1 MKKFTLYIVLISF
14 VLIHNSHAT
23 TNVIFWETTR
33 YIAPLEKT
41 SLRWL
46 TNQYYRT
53 DQFTQL
59 KKVAKDRNYYI
70 ALVQDHLN
78 YLKRKKD
85 SAKPWIHSR
94 AWRVTKNA
102 GIITSIILGIQALIE
117 IGYRKKILDSYDR
130 ANGHGY
136 CSVINILIALIAAPE
151 IKKWIT
157 YSKRLNYR
165 IARDTDMLN
174 CLQRSE

>member
-1 MKKFTLYIVLISF
+1 MISKKLQLFAFITFLSF
-14 VLIHNSHAT
+14 NLSAT
-23 TNVIFWETTR
+23 NNFVYWHTTH

-41 SLRWL
+41 SLKWL
-46 TNQYYRT
+46 THQYYRT
-53 DQFTQL
+53 RQFTQL

-85 SAKPWIHSR
+85 AAKPWAYSEC
-94 AWRVTKNA
+94 WRVTKNA
-102 GIITSIILGIQALIE
+102 GILTSIILGIQALIE
-117 IGYRKKILDSYDR
+117 VGYRKKFLDSYDR

-136 CSVINILIALIAAPE
+136 CSVINILIALLAAPNL
-151 IKKWIT
+151 KKWFT
-157 YSKRLNYR
+157 YSKRLDYR

-174 CLQRSE
+174 CLQQSQ